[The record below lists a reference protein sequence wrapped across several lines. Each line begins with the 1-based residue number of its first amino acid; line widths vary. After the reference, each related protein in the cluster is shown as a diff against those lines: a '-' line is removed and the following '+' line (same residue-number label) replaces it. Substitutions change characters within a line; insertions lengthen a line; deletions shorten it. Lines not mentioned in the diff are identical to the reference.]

1 MTQSVNWTLG
11 VYGLYLAKQHDY
23 ALKRELLPLL
33 QIVVLLEVFD
43 KVWRGTSR
51 YQPYASVEKRAT
63 PLGQHAA
70 MPSEDDVQSQSSG
83 ANEREYASDASE
95 NGENGGLNFD
105 DEQIMGDDDADLFGS
120 GSEEEPKEH
129 RRRGLDDEELD
140 SGDDEG
146 RYDRQ
151 GSPMDEDGIY
161 YPESLNVMDLSLSRV
176 PEPESTDGEVYTL
189 AMPNFLAIESE
200 DFNPE
205 TYVAPPFN
213 SASTS
218 LCWRY
223 DPNDGEILQSNAR
236 IIRWSDGSLT
246 LQLASNPKEQYRMP
260 SKRLARPNTARKTA
274 DYDSELDSHAYLG
287 AAAEASSV
295 FRITSHLTSSLSI
308 LPTTVE
314 TDDAVKRLK
323 ESLEAA
329 SRGAKRNADG
339 TVTVF
344 DVAEDP
350 ELAKK
355 RAELAEREKLRADRK
370 RQMAADRDLDRGRRV
385 GISYRTGGG
394 GLTVAGLEGDD
405 EMLTT
410 KARGAKKPKRRP
422 NRRGEI
428 YSDEEDEYDRR
439 GRTRED
445 EYDKDDGFLVGSDE
459 EPEIVEDDEEEEE
472 ELEDEDADA
481 EGEIDEEPLQK
492 PSNRE
497 TTPKR
502 SLEETL
508 EKSADPETGSPHS
521 RKKNRYVVD
530 DDEDDE

>member
-1 MTQSVNWTLG
+1 
-11 VYGLYLAKQHDY
+11 
-23 ALKRELLPLL
+23 
-33 QIVVLLEVFD
+33 
-43 KVWRGTSR
+43 
-51 YQPYASVEKRAT
+51 
-63 PLGQHAA
+63 
-70 MPSEDDVQSQSSG
+70 MPSDDDGQSQLSG
-83 ANEREYASDASE
+83 ENEQKHTSDASE
-95 NGENGGLNFD
+95 AGENGESGGLNFD
-105 DEQIMGDDDADLFGS
+105 DEQINGDDDADLFGS
-120 GSEEEPKEH
+120 GSEEPEERKS
-129 RRRGLDDEELD
+129 RRLDDEELD
-140 SGDDEG
+140 SGDDDG
-146 RYDRQ
+146 RYDRH
-151 GSPMDEDGIY
+151 GSPMEEDGMGY
-161 YPESLNVMDLSLSRV
+161 TESLNVMDLSLSRV

-223 DPNDGEILQSNAR
+223 DPNDGETLQSNAR
-236 IIRWSDGSLT
+236 IVRWSDGSLT

-260 SKRLARPNTARKTA
+260 SKRLARSNKARKA
-274 DYDSELDSHAYLG
+274 DYDSELDAHAYLG

-314 TDDAVKRLK
+314 TDDAVQRLK

-329 SRGAKRNADG
+329 ARGAKKNADG
-339 TVTVF
+339 TVTMF

-370 RQMAADRDLDRGRRV
+370 RQLAADRDLDRGRRV

-405 EMLTT
+405 DMLTT
-410 KARGAKKPKRRP
+410 RARGAKKPKRRP

-445 EYDKDDGFLVGSDE
+445 EYDEDDGFLVGSDE
-459 EPEIVEDDEEEEE
+459 EPEIMEDEDEEEEE
-472 ELEDEDADA
+472 ELEGEDADA
-481 EGEIDEEPLQK
+481 EGEVDEEAPQK
-492 PSNRE
+492 SSKRE

-502 SLEETL
+502 SAKETPA
-508 EKSADPETGSPHS
+508 KSVEPEVGSPHA
-521 RKKNRYVVD
+521 RKKNRYIVD

>member
-1 MTQSVNWTLG
+1 
-11 VYGLYLAKQHDY
+11 
-23 ALKRELLPLL
+23 
-33 QIVVLLEVFD
+33 
-43 KVWRGTSR
+43 
-51 YQPYASVEKRAT
+51 
-63 PLGQHAA
+63 
-70 MPSEDDVQSQSSG
+70 MPSDDDAQSQLSAES
-83 ANEREYASDASE
+83 NRKYASDASE
-95 NGENGGLNFD
+95 TGGNDPLNFD
-105 DEQIMGDDDADLFGS
+105 DEQMNGDDDADLFGS
-120 GSEEEPKEH
+120 GSEEPEE
-129 RRRGLDDEELD
+129 RRPRRLEDEELD
-140 SGDDEG
+140 SGDDLD
-146 RYDRQ
+146 RYDRR
-151 GSPMDEDGIY
+151 GSPMDEDAMDY
-161 YPESLNVMDLSLSRV
+161 TESLNVMDLSLSRV
-176 PEPESTDGEVYTL
+176 AEPESTDGEVYTL

-218 LCWRY
+218 ICWRY
-223 DPNDGEILQSNAR
+223 DPNDGETLQSNAR

-260 SKRLARPNTARKTA
+260 SKRLARPNTMRKPT

-314 TDDAVKRLK
+314 TDDAVQRLK

-329 SRGAKRNADG
+329 SRGAKKNVDG
-339 TVTVF
+339 TVAMF

-370 RQMAADRDLDRGRRV
+370 RQAAADRDLDRGRRV

-405 EMLTT
+405 DEMLTT
-410 KARGAKKPKRRP
+410 RARGAKKPKRRP

-445 EYDKDDGFLVGSDE
+445 EYDEDDGFLVGSDE
-459 EPEIVEDDEEEEE
+459 EPEIMEDEEEE

-481 EGEIDEEPLQK
+481 EGEVDEETQQK
-492 PSNRE
+492 STKRAS
-497 TTPKR
+497 TPKK
-502 SLEETL
+502 SAEETPD
-508 EKSADPETGSPHS
+508 KSAEPEAGSPQA

>member
-1 MTQSVNWTLG
+1 
-11 VYGLYLAKQHDY
+11 
-23 ALKRELLPLL
+23 
-33 QIVVLLEVFD
+33 
-43 KVWRGTSR
+43 
-51 YQPYASVEKRAT
+51 
-63 PLGQHAA
+63 
-70 MPSEDDVQSQSSG
+70 MPSEEDNQSQLSEE
-83 ANEREYASDASE
+83 NEQKQASDASE
-95 NGENGGLNFD
+95 TSENGGLNFG
-105 DEQIMGDDDADLFGS
+105 DEQINGDDDADLFGS
-120 GSEEEPKEH
+120 GSDEPEERKS
-129 RRRGLDDEELD
+129 RRLDDEELD

-146 RYDRQ
+146 RYDRH
-151 GSPMDEDGIY
+151 GSPMDEDGMDY
-161 YPESLNVMDLSLSRV
+161 TESLNVMDLSLSRV

-223 DPNDGEILQSNAR
+223 DPNDGVTLQSNAR
-236 IIRWSDGSLT
+236 IVRWSDGSLT

-260 SKRLARPNTARKTA
+260 SKKLARSNKERKAA
-274 DYDSELDSHAYLG
+274 DYDSELDAHAYLG

-314 TDDAVKRLK
+314 TDDAVQRLR

-329 SRGAKRNADG
+329 ARGAKKNADG
-339 TVTVF
+339 TVAMF

-370 RQMAADRDLDRGRRV
+370 RQQAAERDLDRGRRV
-385 GISYRTGGG
+385 GIPYRTEGG
-394 GLTVAGLEGDD
+394 GLTVAGLEGEDD
-405 EMLTT
+405 MLTT
-410 KARGAKKPKRRP
+410 RARGAKKPKRRP

-445 EYDKDDGFLVGSDE
+445 EYDEDDGFLVGSDE
-459 EPEIVEDDEEEEE
+459 EPEIMEDEEEDEEE

-481 EGEIDEEPLQK
+481 EGEVDEEAPQK
-492 PSNRE
+492 SSKRE
-497 TTPKR
+497 TISKISPEI
-502 SLEETL
+502 S
-508 EKSADPETGSPHS
+508 EKNTEPEVGSPHA
-521 RKKNRYVVD
+521 RKKIRYVVD